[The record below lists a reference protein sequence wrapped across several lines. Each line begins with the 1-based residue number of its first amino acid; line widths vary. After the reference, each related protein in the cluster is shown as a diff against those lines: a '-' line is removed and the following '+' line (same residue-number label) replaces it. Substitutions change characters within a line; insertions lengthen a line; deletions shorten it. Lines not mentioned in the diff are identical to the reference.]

1 MPNIRHQIASLLLRA
16 RRSGLRPPASMRWL
30 AHKLMQSLLPAQS
43 PVDPWTTTLVGA
55 RPLGPMPAALAASA
69 SPMPPQA
76 GAGCA
81 RRVKCL
87 IVTGILDAGGHDE
100 VVAFLARHLPRFG
113 IDTVVGYTGGIA
125 AGSMIGGRVPR
136 LLAAE
141 GIEIAE
147 VREEDAE
154 LLLEKWRPDV
164 ISAHVPPACWLRAAR
179 RYGVPFIETLHGM
192 HGLYGAG
199 RAAEESRSE
208 QVWGF
213 VAVSELVRRQ
223 YLAMN
228 PRLAE
233 HRITTVPN
241 SVDLER
247 MRLPSRASARRWLN
261 LDTNDF
267 LFVSHSRLAL
277 QKNSYSLVDAFGE
290 FAAMNPRVHLLLA
303 GRCDDTAYARQVRE
317 LRDSLPCGD
326 RIHLRDHVGWPG
338 AILAA
343 ADAFVLASFFEG
355 WSLAS
360 MEALCAGLPV
370 IMSDVGGA
378 REQVGEARRGILIDN
393 PLGDPLAVDW
403 ERIRTVLYTPQVNRR
418 QLLDAFEDIYEDRAD
433 WSDRRESLRRESL
446 ERFHPDSSLAGH
458 ARLLRRAAEEGHGLR
473 LDGGLAELGQV
484 R

>member
-1 MPNIRHQIASLLLRA
+1 MPKMRHQIASLLLRA
-16 RRSGLRPPASMRWL
+16 RRSGLRPPESMRWV
-30 AHKLMQSLLPAQS
+30 AHKLMQSLLSAQS
-43 PVDPWTTTLVGA
+43 PVDPWTTTLVGGQ
-55 RPLGPMPAALAASA
+55 PLGPMPAALAVPA
-69 SPMPPQA
+69 SPIAPQT

-87 IVTGILDAGGHDE
+87 IVTGILDAGGSDE
-100 VVAFLARHLPRFG
+100 VVAFLARHLPHFG
-113 IDTVVGYTGGIA
+113 IDTMVGHTGAIV
-125 AGSMIGGRVPR
+125 AGSTTGGRVPR
-136 LLAAE
+136 LLASE
-141 GIEIAE
+141 GIEVAE

-164 ISAHVPPACWLRAAR
+164 ISAHVPPPCWLRAAR
-179 RYGVPFIETLHGM
+179 RRGVPFIETLHGM

-199 RAAEESRSE
+199 RTAEESRSE
-208 QVWGF
+208 HVWGF
-213 VAVSELVRRQ
+213 VAVSNLVRRQ
-223 YLAMN
+223 YLEMN
-228 PRLAE
+228 PRLAGD
-233 HRITTVPN
+233 RISTVPN
-241 SVDLER
+241 SVDLDR

-261 LDTNDF
+261 LSNNDF

-277 QKNSYSLVDAFGE
+277 QKNSYALVDAFGE
-290 FAAMNPRVHLLLA
+290 FAAINPRVHLLLA
-303 GRCDDTAYARQVRE
+303 GRCDDVAYARQVLD

-378 REQVGEARRGILIDN
+378 REQIGEARRGILIDN
-393 PLGDPLAVDW
+393 PLGNPMAVDW
-403 ERIRTVLYTPQVNRR
+403 DRIRSVLYTPQANRR

-458 ARLLRRAAEEGHGLR
+458 ARLLRCAAEESHGLR
-473 LDGGLAELGQV
+473 SNKGLVDLGQG